1 MWQRVM
7 VVGNVLAPLAM
18 PRSIN
23 AERLRGVLI
32 KALGG
37 SDE

>member
-7 VVGNVLAPLAM
+7 AVGNVLAPLAM
-18 PRSIN
+18 PRSISG
-23 AERLRGVLI
+23 ERLRGVLV
-32 KALGG
+32 KALEG